1 MTMKRPL
8 TAAVALLADL
18 SIAAA
23 PVHASPLLSGYGG
36 PGAGSQAILGATL
49 LNGPRTPGGP
59 GGPAPGGHAT
69 TQAATPAGDRSSA
82 THERAAARGQ
92 RTPASVTHR
101 GTGPEPSLAY
111 PAPAL
116 ERDDAGALGISGI
129 DKLYILLALG
139 VLVATGALTKRLTSM
154 YGESQRRRTQGKR

>member
-49 LNGPRTPGGP
+49 LSGPRSHGGR
-59 GGPAPGGHAT
+59 GGPAVTPATGGHAT

-92 RTPASVTHR
+92 RTSAPVTHR
-101 GTGPEPSLAY
+101 ATGP
-111 PAPAL
+111 
-116 ERDDAGALGISGI
+116 
-129 DKLYILLALG
+129 
-139 VLVATGALTKRLTSM
+139 
-154 YGESQRRRTQGKR
+154 